1 MYAPDGSRWECLRQS
16 ISAIELC
23 DTSLEADC
31 NPATSAQ
38 PQTKGYPMIVGNF
51 SYDAGRDSYT
61 GEITTL
67 TLQA

>member
-1 MYAPDGSRWECLRQS
+1 VTGSERLRRS
-16 ISAIELC
+16 VSAFEFC
-23 DTSLEADC
+23 GTTQEADC
-31 NPATSAQ
+31 NSATSAQ

-51 SYDAGRDSYT
+51 SYDAGRDTYT